1 MQADK
6 RRRFDKH
13 RKRQNAGSVIGAT
26 ATNVGK
32 VPRLSG
38 SWTTQRRALFIEPV
52 IHFRR
57 REGVLGA
64 QSVEFCAFNERPLSQ
79 INSFRL

>member
-6 RRRFDKH
+6 RRCFAKH
-13 RKRQNAGSVIGAT
+13 RKRQKVETAIGAT
-26 ATNVGK
+26 AANVGK

-79 INSFRL
+79 IGSFRF